1 MNKVAALL
9 AFCFVLLA
17 SLAGTGSSVVGMA
30 QESDKLVYADFEA
43 VKDTHPVSSRGG
55 ALKLFAYQQS
65 PSSPSTFK
73 GSQSA
78 ADEPELVR
86 LSKDDP
92 NRAMTFKYQ
101 FQPPNQW
108 AGVGV
113 QVHGHEE
120 KDGKIIADDVS
131 GYKYMSVQLYVTGV
145 TSISAEFVSRGQ
157 GIKMDSGFP
166 ALIFKVKPGF
176 NTYRVPLNSLSQPTW
191 AEIKVNPK
199 DLLKKLTSINFVV
212 SCAQCTPLGGDVVI
226 DNVVFQK

>member
-1 MNKVAALL
+1 MKRATALL
-9 AFCFVLLA
+9 AFCFILLA
-17 SLAGTGSSVVGMA
+17 QAGTGLSETGMA
-30 QESDKLVYADFEA
+30 QGSDKLVYADFET
-43 VKDTHPVSSRGG
+43 VKDNYPVTNRGG
-55 ALKLFAYQQS
+55 AVKLFAYQES
-65 PSSPSTFK
+65 PSSPSSFK
-73 GSQSA
+73 GGQVA
-78 ADEPELVR
+78 ADVPELVR
-86 LSKDDP
+86 LNKDDP

-131 GYKYMSVQLYVTGV
+131 GFKYLTVQLYVTGV

-176 NTYRVPLNSLSQPTW
+176 NTYRVPLNSVSQPTW
-191 AEIKVNPK
+191 AEIKVNSK

-212 SCAQCTPLGGDVVI
+212 SCAQCTPLNGDVVI
-226 DNVVFQK
+226 DNVVFQN